1 MKKTGDEYFDSQEF
15 REILANCEES
25 IDTGQPVFMDADD
38 LAEIADYYQM
48 SEEFDKAEQAISL
61 ALSLSP
67 GAIAPLTYRIH
78 EALFQGDSQ
87 AAWNWLEQ
95 IVEKSEPDYI
105 YDRAEILIAEGKVDE
120 ADSYLREE
128 FKSVPPEEYQ
138 DYVVDVANIYSD
150 YGYNEKAME
159 WIARA
164 RQEDTPDFQELMGRT
179 LFGLGKYKDSEKIFT
194 KLIDHDPFSKH
205 YWNALASAQFMEKD
219 YSASIQ
225 SSEYAIAI
233 DPQDPDGLMAKA
245 NGLYRLNNYAEA
257 LKYYERYLEQVPD
270 DEFALLYYGTCL
282 ANMGRRQEAIEVLEQ
297 AKARSGDYSPYY
309 NEIIQELAFV
319 YGDEGQTDKGLSMLD
334 ETDDK
339 DCDHVLMELM
349 KGHLMMEA
357 ERIIEAESHFRKA
370 LSLCDDFS
378 EVFLRIIMSVY
389 ENRYLETAYNLFI
402 RFFALAGKDNTIGY
416 GYMALCCYDMKRYD
430 EFLTYLKRACEV
442 NPHECRNA
450 LGHLFPEHLNPEDYY
465 EYIKE
470 KIKRKDD
477 TNPA

>member
-15 REILANCEES
+15 REILANYEES

-48 SEEFDKAEQAISL
+48 AGELDKAEQAISL

-78 EALFQGDSQ
+78 EALYQGDSQ
-87 AAWNWLEQ
+87 AAWDWLDQ

-105 YDRAEILIAEGKVDE
+105 YDRAEILIAEEKVDE

-205 YWNALASAQFMEKD
+205 YWNALASAQFMEED
-219 YSASIQ
+219 YSASIL

-233 DPQDPDGLMAKA
+233 DPKDPDGLLAKA
-245 NGLYRLNNYAEA
+245 NGLFRLNNFTEA
-257 LKYYERYLEQVPD
+257 LKYYERYLVQIPD
-270 DEFALLYYGTCL
+270 DEFALFYRGTCL
-282 ANMGRRQEAIEVLEQ
+282 ANIGRRKEAIDVLEK
-297 AKARSGDYSPYY
+297 AKTTGGIGSLYY

-319 YGDEGQTDKGLSMLD
+319 YSDEGLTDKGLALLD
-334 ETDDK
+334 ETDNE
-339 DCDHVLMELM
+339 DCDHVMMELM
-349 KGHLMMEA
+349 KGHLLMGA
-357 ERIIEAESHFRKA
+357 ERIVEAESHFKNA
-370 LSLCDDFS
+370 LTLSDNFT
-378 EVFLRIIMSVY
+378 EVFLRIIVSVY
-389 ENRYLETAYNLFI
+389 ENRYLETAYQLFGKY
-402 RFFALAGKDNTIGY
+402 FSMAGKDNTNGF

-442 NPHECRNA
+442 NPRECRNA
-450 LGHLFPEHLNPEDYY
+450 LCHLFPEHIRPEDYY
-465 EYIKE
+465 EYIKD
-470 KIKRKDD
+470 KIKQ
-477 TNPA
+477 

>member
-15 REILANCEES
+15 REILANYEES

-48 SEEFDKAEQAISL
+48 AGELDKAEQAISL

-78 EALFQGDSQ
+78 EALYQGDSQ
-87 AAWNWLEQ
+87 AAWDWLDQ

-105 YDRAEILIAEGKVDE
+105 YDRAEILIAEEKVDE

-179 LFGLGKYKDSEKIFT
+179 LFGLGKYKDSAKIFT
-194 KLIDHDPFSKH
+194 KLIDHDPFSLD
-205 YWNALASAQFMEKD
+205 YWNALASAQFMEED

-245 NGLYRLNNYAEA
+245 NGLYRLNNFAEA

-270 DEFALLYYGTCL
+270 DVFAILYHGVCM
-282 ANMGRRQEAIEVLEQ
+282 ANTGRRKEAIDILEK
-297 AKARSGDYSPYY
+297 AKATGGVGSPYY
-309 NEIIQELAFV
+309 NEIIQELAFI
-319 YGDEGQTDKGLSMLD
+319 YNDEGQTDKGLAVLEEIDLESY
-334 ETDDK
+334 
-339 DCDHVLMELM
+339 DHVQFELM
-349 KGHLMMEA
+349 KGHLLMGADRIVEA
-357 ERIIEAESHFRKA
+357 ETHFKNA
-370 LSLCDDFS
+370 LTICDDFN
-378 EVFLRIIMSVY
+378 EVYLRILVSIY
-389 ENRYLETAYNLFI
+389 ENRYLETAYKLFG
-402 RFFALAGKDNTIGY
+402 RYFAMAGKDNINGY
-416 GYMALCCYDMKRYD
+416 AYMALCCYDMKRYD

-442 NPHECRNA
+442 NPRECRNA
-450 LGHLFPEHLNPEDYY
+450 LCHLFPEYIRPEDYY
-465 EYIKE
+465 EYIKD
-470 KIKRKDD
+470 KIKQ
-477 TNPA
+477 